1 MKGHMT
7 MHALTLEEYFVK
19 YVCGNDDDDHNNDN
33 DNDDD
38 DEDSKQA
45 RGQVGQQFL
54 IAFETLTPLF
64 CGYLKYVWQ

>member
-19 YVCGNDDDDHNNDN
+19 YVCGNDDDDHNDDND

-38 DEDSKQA
+38 DEDSTQA
-45 RGQVGQQFL
+45 RGQVSQQFWL
-54 IAFETLTPLF
+54 I
-64 CGYLKYVWQ
+64 LKLSLNYFVVT